1 MINKSELRVG
11 NKVFW
16 AGAEVVLTENNL
28 LELLTNNRFDILSP
42 ISLEEKYLRP
52 LGFDFEG
59 SEAGDDGNMELGEQG
74 DEWYFLIMFSEGRY
88 TEKEHFGLWI
98 LKDGTES
105 IKIPFERCK
114 FIHQI
119 QNIYYDLT
127 GKELIQ

>member
-1 MINKSELRVG
+1 MKHNILDKQSGTIAGNAIVTDSGKLGINL
-11 NKVFW
+11 F
-16 AGAEVVLTENNL
+16 
-28 LELLTNNRFDILSP
+28 
-42 ISLEEKYLRP
+42 
-52 LGFDFEG
+52 
-59 SEAGDDGNMELGEQG
+59 
-74 DEWYFLIMFSEGRY
+74 
-88 TEKEHFGLWI
+88 